1 MVCSRWLH
9 RAVSMVIA
17 GVTLGLAVSLTVQT
31 ARATDELEP
40 TPAGT
45 GIRAIPP
52 EENAA
57 GWLMAG
63 GCAIDPTDYGRGAI
77 GEASAR
83 PYSEWSPELVDSV
96 RQSLH
101 RQQTALEMLHR
112 AATLDRSSY
121 VFEYRR
127 GLDAEMPDTEVPN
140 VLPLVK
146 ACRLLLAEARVAAA
160 DGDEDT
166 ALLALATMG
175 RLASSLERESS
186 VLTALIGVACERM
199 MLAAAAETLVCGQ
212 PWTADPAFVEQLAA
226 TLSTEDLRAMMG
238 RALESSNL
246 QVPEVATEPS
256 SVADEWARSEF
267 ERAHAIARELV
278 DAPYGSAPG
287 WDSSPEDEGVVA
299 GLALVNLRSAVARHQ
314 AALAQRQLVQPAIAL
329 RRLAIAEGGYP
340 ADRAAV
346 PELTAPDPFTGRQLL
361 YSVREDGSA
370 EVALDRADEL
380 LAEIVLK
387 GAASVPPITLPAP

>member
-1 MVCSRWLH
+1 MV
-9 RAVSMVIA
+9 VA
-17 GVTLGLAVSLTVQT
+17 GVFLGLAASLTAQT
-31 ARATDELEP
+31 LHANDEIQP

-45 GIRAIPP
+45 EIGAVPT

-57 GWLMAG
+57 EWLMAG
-63 GCAIDPTDYGRGAI
+63 GCAIDPTDYSRGAI
-77 GEASAR
+77 GEASLLTFR
-83 PYSEWSPELVDSV
+83 EWSPELVDSV

-112 AATLDRSSY
+112 AATLNRSSY

-175 RLASSLERESS
+175 RLASTLERESS
-186 VLTALIGVACERM
+186 VLTALIGIACERM
-199 MLAAAAETLVCGQ
+199 MLAAAAETLVCGH
-212 PWTADPAFVEQLAA
+212 PWSADPAFVEQLAA

-238 RALESSNL
+238 RALESSSL

-256 SVADEWARSEF
+256 SVADEWARAEF

-278 DAPYGSAPG
+278 DAPYGGAPG

-299 GLALVNLRSAVARHQ
+299 GLTLVNLRSAIARHQ
-314 AALAQRQLVQPAIAL
+314 AALAQRQLVQAAIAL

-346 PELTAPDPFTGRQLL
+346 PELTEPDPFTGRPLL
-361 YSVREDGSA
+361 YDVREDGSA